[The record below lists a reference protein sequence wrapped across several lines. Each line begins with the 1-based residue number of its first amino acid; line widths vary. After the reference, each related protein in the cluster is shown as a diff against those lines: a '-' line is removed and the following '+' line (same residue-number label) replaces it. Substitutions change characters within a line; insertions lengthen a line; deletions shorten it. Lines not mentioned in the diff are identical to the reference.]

1 MISFSKS
8 TILGITFGILL
19 VGYAVFAFTPPTLA
33 PPGDNV
39 PAPINIGPLEQT
51 KTGNLLINS
60 LGTVGNLTAGADL
73 SVFGDIN
80 LTGTLQTGSVPWGRL
95 TSVPAGFADGIDNTG
110 ITSESDPQVG
120 AVTSGRWCR
129 GTGSQVQ
136 CDQSPPSGG
145 HVSEGLYGSC
155 RTFRRSTGGNISGC
169 SALSSPSIC
178 ITCPGW
184 TGPQWCGRC
193 SCLSGYVLIRT
204 GWLDSSSPHTD
215 PTFTCL
221 KQ

>member
-39 PAPINIGPLEQT
+39 PAPINTGPLEQT

-145 HVSEGLYGSC
+145 HVRGGLYGRCRWNDEANCGYHSGDCSGAFWPMLCRVYNTDPFSC
-155 RTFRRSTGGNISGC
+155 YNRATKC
-169 SALSSPSIC
+169 A
-178 ITCPGW
+178 CP
-184 TGPQWCGRC
+184 
-193 SCLSGYVLIRT
+193 SGYTMVSISDVTHL
-204 GWLDSSSPHTD
+204 S
-215 PTFTCL
+215 CY
-221 KQ
+221 KN